1 MFCLTKRER
10 PKGSECK
17 SELLG
22 QERGNEG
29 NHRHQEHRRKEAAGR
44 VAFEIS
50 EHFAVAVE
58 VETGAIVIPGIPSTP
73 VVKVTI
79 YVVLTGREGGG
90 EVSFDRKRK
99 RKQEKRAA
107 YLLNTP
113 TRVRHTSAD
122 GVQRRSGCG
131 RQAIAITDLV
141 VGTLDGV
148 HAILGATSGT
158 VFPNA
163 PSRLASARVRTEGT
177 GSERQLLDA
186 FSVRGGRVDCGAD
199 VTSAALG
206 VGKDGVIYV
215 ARATSLRGLARAV
228 VADRD
233 VGEVAKGDAGVAY
246 VSAEVGTV
254 STVADY

>member
-1 MFCLTKRER
+1 
-10 PKGSECK
+10 
-17 SELLG
+17 
-22 QERGNEG
+22 
-29 NHRHQEHRRKEAAGR
+29 
-44 VAFEIS
+44 
-50 EHFAVAVE
+50 
-58 VETGAIVIPGIPSTP
+58 
-73 VVKVTI
+73 
-79 YVVLTGREGGG
+79 
-90 EVSFDRKRK
+90 
-99 RKQEKRAA
+99 
-107 YLLNTP
+107 
-113 TRVRHTSAD
+113 
-122 GVQRRSGCG
+122 
-131 RQAIAITDLV
+131 
-141 VGTLDGV
+141 LDGV